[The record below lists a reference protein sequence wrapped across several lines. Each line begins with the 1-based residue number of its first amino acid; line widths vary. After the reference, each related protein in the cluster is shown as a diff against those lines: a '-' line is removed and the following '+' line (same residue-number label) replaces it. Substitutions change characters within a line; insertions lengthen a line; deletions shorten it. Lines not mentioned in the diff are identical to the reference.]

1 MEEKEFTQSIKIK
14 VAEATC
20 PKDLKKLFDEVMN
33 RKFKDETRSSFLF
46 GLIFGALMQYN
57 KELAIDYLDLLKE
70 K

>member
-20 PKDLKKLFDEVMN
+20 SQDLKKLFDEVIN

-57 KELAIDYLDLLKE
+57 KELAIDYLGLLKE

>member
-1 MEEKEFTQSIKIK
+1 MEEKEFAQSIKIK
-14 VAEATC
+14 VVEATS
-20 PKDLKKLFDEVMN
+20 PQDLKKLFDEVMN